1 MNNIILFDDESRDH
15 LLPLTF
21 TRPICELRIGILTI
35 REKWEKML
43 DGKASFITQEYLT
56 GKYPLNVESVNLV
69 INGSIIPNERI
80 CALILQLED
89 NEALLKNGELV
100 AARLSEVQFERL
112 IREEEI
118 EELQGFDVDDTPF
131 RKINRPHDLFNYN
144 DEAIEQD
151 FELLTSGRTSQVLSD
166 TNRLIGDQDKLFIES
181 GAKIECATFNTE
193 NGPIYIG
200 ADALVMEGSLI
211 RGPFAMCEKA
221 VVKMGAKIYGATT
234 LGPQCKA
241 GGEINNV
248 VMMRC
253 SNKGHEGFLGNSVLA
268 PWTNLGADTNTSNLK
283 NNYDQVKLWDY
294 VEDRFV
300 GTDLQFC
307 GLIMGDHSKC
317 GINTMFN
324 TGTVVGVFANVYG
337 AGYPRNF
344 IPSFSWGGANGYKT
358 YRIDKAFETAERV
371 MVRRKEELTEID
383 RQILKAVLEQTAN
396 YRSWEKPVTQS

>member
-1 MNNIILFDDESRDH
+1 
-15 LLPLTF
+15 
-21 TRPICELRIGILTI
+21 
-35 REKWEKML
+35 ML

-80 CALILQLED
+80 CALILQLEN

-118 EELQGFDVDDTPF
+118 EELQGFDVVDTPF
-131 RKINRPHDLFNYN
+131 RKINRPFDLFTYN

-151 FELLTSGRTSQVLSD
+151 FELLTSGRTSEVLSD
-166 TNRLIGDQDKLFIES
+166 TNRVIGDKAKLFIEP

-248 VMMRC
+248 VMMHC

-358 YRIDKAFETAERV
+358 YHIDKAFETAKRV
-371 MVRRKEELTEID
+371 MVRRKEELTDID
-383 RQILKAVLEQTAN
+383 RQIMKAVLEQTAN